1 MNLYPDYSQI
11 IYRYINNKLIGKVYQ
26 GEELTYKFIETYSQ
40 NLPIKFKSLF
50 FNYLLNY
57 KIYGTSM
64 GAGVETEN
72 LWDGNITAAWIGLD
86 GVFNYDQNSSSII
99 IECDPESNYAVK
111 KFSETNRFR
120 VVSYA
125 SFPNQAMQ
133 GTVLYS
139 NDQTNEATVTT
150 PANAKYLAVYINST
164 YSSNEKVTIIFG
176 SSPPTSY
183 IPPGYKIPILNTSGV
198 TKNLY
203 VVDETTR
210 NDYISLGFYGEWRYS
225 PSYAAAITIRL
236 PCKSNTRY
244 TISVDDISSITI
256 WRVSLINTDN
266 IPDESVTSIPVNSII
281 TQLPQSGSNSFT
293 TNSDS
298 KYILFQLD
306 KSLYDTKKIMLVE
319 GSTAPEHYIPHRYT
333 SDIPIYIGSSKLGE
347 EEYVD
352 FGEQKVYKRTEN
364 LFDGEWQVGYW
375 ALSDGQHRNSTHWVC
390 SLNKF
395 PCVAGSA
402 YSFKYFDNSR
412 YYSIGWYDSNDTYI
426 SMDSE
431 QNSDDTGY
439 RTFTAIAPNNA
450 AYIAI
455 SIGSYPGE
463 YDLIDP
469 STAATLTLV
478 EGSTAPSSYIPY
490 LQPTDP
496 PVEFPSI
503 PTYKNENTLSTNIS
517 LGEVTIKGRIE
528 SITPPESIIYGYHI
542 NPNESDPSA
551 CVTYIEDAIGKN
563 PASMGT
569 TTFDY
574 GDWQDAFFM
583 PRPCMVKSDGTV
595 DYYLNPNDYTKKED
609 GSDSDI
615 SNINYQGNAMMQWPK
630 IYWKYESGQ
639 TEGEGYF
646 YVSNIQVDNS
656 YKCWC
661 NIDSKNNEIDYFYTA
676 IYNGTSAPNYDNT
689 ATYNI
694 GDYVTYTDTTYINGA
709 LYQCNTAITI
719 AEEFDSTKWTL
730 INASSPLRSLS
741 GIQTNQANGC
751 GYLSGT
757 IQENR
762 ALANN
767 TTADTEWYFDVLSDR
782 MLINGLLILMGK
794 SLNTQAVFGNGITSG
809 SEASKNAYV
818 TGSLN
823 NKGLFYGDIS
833 DTTTAIKV
841 FGMENWWGH
850 TWHRTAGLIG
860 GANNTYLY
868 KLTYNNY
875 DGSTAT
881 YYNSTGTGYLTAI
894 SNNTATDIIRP
905 SNSVDDTNV
914 YWYNKASY
922 GKWGYLPIQV
932 GGSSTT
938 YYADYYYNGTGY
950 LLVGG
955 SSSTD
960 VHAGASYFYLP
971 YSFAYEAWSC
981 GAYLSLKP
989 LKQ

>member
-26 GEELTYKFIETYSQ
+26 GEELTYKFIETYRQ

-64 GAGVETEN
+64 GTGVETEN
-72 LWDGNITAAWIGLD
+72 LAPPLSEWKDGYITANGSIGSASVTNKERYSPKIPVEPNATYQWAYETGRFPSGENGAWSGLGWYD
-86 GVFNYDQNSSSII
+86 NNNSFISRNSGVVN
-99 IECDPESNYAVK
+99 
-111 KFSETNRFR
+111 
-120 VVSYA
+120 
-125 SFPNQAMQ
+125 
-133 GTVLYS
+133 TVL
-139 NDQTNEATVTT
+139 EVVA
-150 PANAKYLAVYINST
+150 PANAAYVRLSFHT
-164 YSSNEKVTIIFG
+164 YDKE
-176 SSPPTSY
+176 Y
-183 IPPGYKIPILNTSGV
+183 NTMFI
-198 TKNLY
+198 K
-203 VVDETTR
+203 
-210 NDYISLGFYGEWRYS
+210 
-225 PSYAAAITIRL
+225 
-236 PCKSNTRY
+236 
-244 TISVDDISSITI
+244 
-256 WRVSLINTDN
+256 
-266 IPDESVTSIPVNSII
+266 
-281 TQLPQSGSNSFT
+281 
-293 TNSDS
+293 
-298 KYILFQLD
+298 
-306 KSLYDTKKIMLVE
+306 
-319 GSTAPEHYIPHRYT
+319 STAPSTYIPYGYKLPLT
-333 SDIPIYIGSSKLGE
+333 VESGAQSQDIPIYIGSSKLGA

-352 FGEQKVYKRTEN
+352 YAEQKVHKRTEN
-364 LFDGEWQVGYW
+364 LWDGEWQVGYW
-375 ALSDGQHRNSTHWVC
+375 ALSDGQHRDSTHWVC

-431 QNSDDTGY
+431 QNSGDTGY
-439 RTFTAIAPNNA
+439 RTFTAVAPNNA
-450 AYIAI
+450 AYMAI

-478 EGSTAPSSYIPY
+478 SGSTPPETYIPY

-496 PVEFPSI
+496 PVEFPAI
-503 PTYKNENTLSTNIS
+503 PTYKDENTLSTNIS

-551 CVTYIEDAIGKN
+551 CITYIEDAIGKN

-574 GDWQDAFFM
+574 GDWENAFFI
-583 PRPCMVKSDGTV
+583 PRPCMVKYDGTV

-609 GSDSDI
+609 GSNSDI

-676 IYNGTSAPNYDNT
+676 IYNGTSAPTYDNT

-694 GDYVTYTDTTYINGA
+694 GDYVTYTDTTYTNGA
-709 LYQCNTAITI
+709 LYQCNTAITT

-782 MLINGLLILMGK
+782 MLINGLLILIGK
-794 SLNTQAVFGNGITSG
+794 SLNIQAVFGNGITSG
-809 SEASKNAYV
+809 SEAGKNAYV

-823 NKGLFYGDIS
+823 DKGLFYGDVS
-833 DTTTAIKV
+833 GTTTAVKV

-875 DGSTAT
+875 DGSASTS
-881 YYNSTGTGYLTAI
+881 YNSTGTGYLTAI
-894 SNNTATDIIRP
+894 SNNTATNIIRP
-905 SNSVDDTNV
+905 SNSVDDTTV
-914 YWYNKASY
+914 YWYNKAAY
-922 GKWGYLPIQV
+922 GKWGYLPIQI

-955 SSSTD
+955 SSS
-960 VHAGASYFYLP
+960 HGAYAGASYFHLSR
-971 YSFAYEAWSC
+971 SFANAPWSI
-981 GAYLSLKP
+981 GAALSLKP
-989 LKQ
+989 LALGAKA